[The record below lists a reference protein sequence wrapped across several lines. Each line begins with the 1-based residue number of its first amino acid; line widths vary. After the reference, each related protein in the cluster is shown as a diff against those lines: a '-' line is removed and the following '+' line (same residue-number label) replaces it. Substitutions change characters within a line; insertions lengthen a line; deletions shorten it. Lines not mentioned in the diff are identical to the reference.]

1 MSDAPDLLSL
11 ILILRREPIPAGS
24 ERGGWQGRA
33 AHALLLRAIA
43 ATDAALA
50 ERLHQGSEARPFT
63 ASSLLADRRTGD
75 YALRFTAL
83 TAELS
88 AVLITACQP
97 GNALQAGAMVQ
108 LDPGKARV
116 DRGKAR
122 VDPGK
127 AGVDQINFRVSAVHT
142 QPAEHPAAAMARY
155 ADLAAAG
162 LSQAPPRKLALRF
175 LSPTG
180 FRSGGRQQPLPLPE
194 LVFGSLLERWN
205 AFAPLA
211 FLAEA
216 RRYAAECVSISRFD
230 LSSRAIP
237 GKDGGLRIGCVGQ
250 VEYTA
255 LTYDRYWQGVL
266 STLAAFAHF
275 AGVGVNT
282 AAGLGQCR

>member
-11 ILILRREPIPAGS
+11 ILILRPEPLPAGS

-43 ATDAALA
+43 ATDAVLA

-75 YALRFTAL
+75 YALRFTSL

-88 AVLITACQP
+88 AVLLTACRR
-97 GNALQAGAMVQ
+97 GNALQAGATVQ
-108 LDPGKARV
+108 LDPGKA
-116 DRGKAR
+116 G

-127 AGVDQINFRVSAVHT
+127 AGVNPLNLRLAAVHT

-211 FLAEA
+211 FPADA

-282 AAGLGQCR
+282 AAGLGQCRAL